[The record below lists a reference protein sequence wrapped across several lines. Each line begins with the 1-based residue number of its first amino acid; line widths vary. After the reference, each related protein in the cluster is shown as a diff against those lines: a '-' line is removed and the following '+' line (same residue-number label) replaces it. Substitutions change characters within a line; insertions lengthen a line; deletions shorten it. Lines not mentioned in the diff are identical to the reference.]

1 MQFKVI
7 IPVRYASTR
16 LPGKPLLDIH
26 GKTMIE
32 HVYDRAVASG
42 AVEVVIA
49 TDHLQIAD
57 IARSFG
63 ARVCMTSADHF
74 SGTERIAEA
83 VEALGYDED
92 DIIVNLQGDE
102 PMMPPGM
109 IHQVANAL
117 DMNDSAKVATL
128 ATKITDVNM
137 LFDPHVVK
145 VVLNKRHYA
154 MYFSRAPI
162 PWEREGF
169 SDISARTMDFDHYRH
184 IGMYA
189 YRVGFLQSYLQT
201 IECDIEKC
209 EMLEQLRI
217 LWNGGRIHVAL
228 TQEPVP
234 HSVDTDADLVA
245 VRAMMCK
252 DA

>member
-49 TDHLQIAD
+49 TDNLQIAD
-57 IARSFG
+57 TARDFG
-63 ARVCMTSADHF
+63 ARVCMTSADHS

-83 VEALGYDED
+83 VEALGYDEE

-102 PMMPPGM
+102 PMMSPGM
-109 IHQVANAL
+109 IHQLANAL
-117 DMNDSAKVATL
+117 DLHDSARVATL
-128 ATKITDVNM
+128 ATPISDVEM
-137 LFDPHVVK
+137 VFDPNIVK
-145 VVLNKRHYA
+145 VALNKRNYA

-169 SDISARTMDFDHYRH
+169 HSTPRTMTYPHYRH

-189 YRVGFLQSYLQT
+189 YRVGFLQAYLKT
-201 IECDIEKC
+201 IECDVEKC

-228 TQEPVP
+228 TEGKVP
-234 HSVDTDADLVA
+234 HSVDTEADLAA
-245 VRAMMCK
+245 VREMMSK

>member
-49 TDHLQIAD
+49 TDNLQIAD
-57 IARSFG
+57 TVRGFG
-63 ARVCMTSADHF
+63 ARVCMTSADHL

-83 VEALGYDED
+83 VEALGYDEE

-102 PMMPPGM
+102 PMMSPGM

-117 DMNDSAKVATL
+117 DLHDSARVATL

-137 LFDPHVVK
+137 VFDPHVVK
-145 VVLNKRHYA
+145 VALNKRNYA

-169 SDISARTMDFDHYRH
+169 SGDTPEMTFDHYRH

-189 YRVGFLQSYLQT
+189 YRVGFLQAYLQT
-201 IECDIEKC
+201 IECNIEKC

-228 TQEPVP
+228 TEGQVP
-234 HSVDTDADLVA
+234 HSVDTEADLAA
-245 VRAMMCK
+245 VREMMSK